1 MYIEIVVVYNVN
13 MKNIYIYIYIHID
26 NQKTHTVIIY
36 IWLVIQRIGIWETCD
51 STIPILPRVLP
62 IHFVTKDI
70 GYINPICPDHALFL
84 SSWKRALGLFG
95 F

>member
-1 MYIEIVVVYNVN
+1 M
-13 MKNIYIYIYIHID
+13 
-26 NQKTHTVIIY
+26 Y

-51 STIPILPRVLP
+51 STIPILP

-95 F
+95 GFPMAGSMCARYSLNTYCIHGRRGLFFSFGF